1 MNIADTTVEGN
12 TTPLLALKE
21 QNGQPFEQAGV
32 SPVIAFHEEETRGT
46 QLFSGIDQAM
56 QKLQSDSHGADI
68 TEERRMLNEL
78 RNEMDKLNQETAALI
93 QTSSE
98 ILPQAADEVVEQA
111 ESMGLVWK
119 PLFAKIQAEVEAA
132 KQVSHAM
139 SLPEPDGQME
149 TQIRNMRT
157 ATNIAFLE
165 KERQEHPD
173 RGLMETLYSDTQHPQ
188 EFVNLMV
195 NGEGMYYDSQGRPI
209 NLEGYLLDYYQPLVA
224 QGFGIRIES
233 ASAKDLSTREL
244 DFVHRRERHS
254 EAARTLEDLE
264 QRNVQVPV
272 LVMEHNGRSKRIP
285 ILFSDRYLQEAGAY
299 AMYTYIDL
307 GTETDNDVIYMNGV
321 RPLRA
326 SGEDN
331 RTIIEVGSTV
341 AHEVDHAVF
350 NFLHDSEYKQQQ
362 RELERI
368 KQEEDVL
375 SKQHPSTESE
385 LDELSKKRRDLL
397 DRRSYLTNESFYL
410 QFTNEVARSMVFE
423 GLARR
428 AQRAFMES
436 QGKGLMNFSKGA
448 QVSDA
453 VSLLADNGRLED
465 QVYLGM
471 ALYGT
476 GEVLTTMAAAR
487 SPMEQLYTT
496 DVFDKAIV
504 NHPTAIRALL
514 RHFIANR
521 NQTVQALNSIRET
534 QYADMDKALMKLT
547 LRGGLGKYNQPF
559 ILGREYFTMMQQIDL
574 EVDGFSPEQVDIRL
588 DELRKS
594 KPALV
599 DATLQSMG
607 DKKTALIGLE
617 FAAGKIRK
625 RFDEEYNKLF
635 E

>member
-1 MNIADTTVEGN
+1 
-12 TTPLLALKE
+12 
-21 QNGQPFEQAGV
+21 
-32 SPVIAFHEEETRGT
+32 
-46 QLFSGIDQAM
+46 
-56 QKLQSDSHGADI
+56 
-68 TEERRMLNEL
+68 
-78 RNEMDKLNQETAALI
+78 
-93 QTSSE
+93 
-98 ILPQAADEVVEQA
+98 
-111 ESMGLVWK
+111 
-119 PLFAKIQAEVEAA
+119 
-132 KQVSHAM
+132 
-139 SLPEPDGQME
+139 
-149 TQIRNMRT
+149 
-157 ATNIAFLE
+157 
-165 KERQEHPD
+165 
-173 RGLMETLYSDTQHPQ
+173 METLYSETQHPQ

-436 QGKGLMNFSKGA
+436 Q
-448 QVSDA
+448 
-453 VSLLADNGRLED
+453 
-465 QVYLGM
+465 
-471 ALYGT
+471 
-476 GEVLTTMAAAR
+476 
-487 SPMEQLYTT
+487 
-496 DVFDKAIV
+496 
-504 NHPTAIRALL
+504 
-514 RHFIANR
+514 
-521 NQTVQALNSIRET
+521 
-534 QYADMDKALMKLT
+534 
-547 LRGGLGKYNQPF
+547 
-559 ILGREYFTMMQQIDL
+559 
-574 EVDGFSPEQVDIRL
+574 
-588 DELRKS
+588 
-594 KPALV
+594 
-599 DATLQSMG
+599 
-607 DKKTALIGLE
+607 
-617 FAAGKIRK
+617 
-625 RFDEEYNKLF
+625 
-635 E
+635 